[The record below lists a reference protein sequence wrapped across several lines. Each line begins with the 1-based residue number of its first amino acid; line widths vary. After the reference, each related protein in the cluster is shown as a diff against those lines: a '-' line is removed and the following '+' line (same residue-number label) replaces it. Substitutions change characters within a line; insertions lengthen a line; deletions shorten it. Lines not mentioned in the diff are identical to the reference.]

1 MAHILYNAWDSLYKE
16 PFGAVKIEH
25 EVVWRLQVFSDENE
39 EIHYVNLILTKDGE
53 EDVPY
58 ALENLNHDGLYQVKL
73 QIGTAGLYFYHFEIE
88 TSHGRS
94 YLEKRQGGMA
104 QQVSSQSDLLRF
116 QLTCFD
122 EEVPSPKWYRQGV
135 VYQIFPDRF
144 ANGLPNGE
152 VQGRKPNSF
161 IYGTTADK
169 PYYIRDKNNEIVRWN
184 FYGGNLRGILKKLP
198 YLEELGVTTIYLN
211 PIFLSRSNHHY
222 DTADFLKIDPMIGNE
237 DDLKELITEMHKKN
251 MHLILDGVFNHVGK
265 ESIYFNASGSYGK
278 NVGAAQSKESPYYS
292 WFDFIHYPDDYKSWW
307 GIKDLPVIDKDNP
320 EYQKFIYGDSN
331 RSVLSK
337 WNNFGVDGW
346 RLDVADELPMNFL
359 RGIRKNLDS
368 HHKQVM
374 IGEVWEDASNKI
386 AYDERRQYTVGDNL
400 TGVMGYPTRIFV
412 MDLLESVKS
421 SQDIKK
427 YCNEYLQLQENYPR
441 DFWLNTLNNIGTH
454 DTQRIKTVLHN
465 DDNKVIQAF
474 RILFNLPGVPCIY
487 YGDEVGVEGDADPD
501 NRRFFPWGQEKN
513 SRIIQEV
520 KQLVDKRKKNT
531 LLQEGRLGFVIAR
544 GSHCPALA
552 IVRYDDQGNSVYNWL
567 NLTQYKQIIS
577 PENCEYLCLPQ
588 NIQQKFQHELTLDS
602 WEYKVI

>member
-1 MAHILYNAWDSLYKE
+1 
-16 PFGAVKIEH
+16 
-25 EVVWRLQVFSDENE
+25 
-39 EIHYVNLILTKDGE
+39 
-53 EDVPY
+53 
-58 ALENLNHDGLYQVKL
+58 
-73 QIGTAGLYFYHFEIE
+73 
-88 TSHGRS
+88 
-94 YLEKRQGGMA
+94 
-104 QQVSSQSDLLRF
+104 
-116 QLTCFD
+116 
-122 EEVPSPKWYRQGV
+122 
-135 VYQIFPDRF
+135 
-144 ANGLPNGE
+144 
-152 VQGRKPNSF
+152 
-161 IYGTTADK
+161 
-169 PYYIRDKNNEIVRWN
+169 
-184 FYGGNLRGILKKLP
+184 
-198 YLEELGVTTIYLN
+198 
-211 PIFLSRSNHHY
+211 
-222 DTADFLKIDPMIGNE
+222 
-237 DDLKELITEMHKKN
+237 
-251 MHLILDGVFNHVGK
+251 
-265 ESIYFNASGSYGK
+265 
-278 NVGAAQSKESPYYS
+278 
-292 WFDFIHYPDDYKSWW
+292 
-307 GIKDLPVIDKDNP
+307 
-320 EYQKFIYGDSN
+320 
-331 RSVLSK
+331 
-337 WNNFGVDGW
+337 
-346 RLDVADELPMNFL
+346 
-359 RGIRKNLDS
+359 
-368 HHKQVM
+368 M

-400 TGVMGYPTRIFV
+400 TGVMGYPTRLFLI
-412 MDLLESVKS
+412 DLLESVKS

>member
-1 MAHILYNAWDSLYKE
+1 MNLAALYHRPDSEMAYLVKKDDFQIRLRTGTNEVEAVILYYGDPYDVTINDKKKQIWEYQIQEMALQASTSLYDYWQLNVSVPLK
-16 PFGAVKIEH
+16 
-25 EVVWRLQVFSDENE
+25 RLQYFFKIKFKN
-39 EIHYVNLILTKDGE
+39 GE
-53 EDVPY
+53 EFLYDDRHIWSY
-58 ALENLNHDGLYQVKL
+58 SKTHLENSSGFRMPYFHEIDRIKTPDWVKK
-73 QIGTAGLYFYHFEIE
+73 T
-88 TSHGRS
+88 
-94 YLEKRQGGMA
+94 
-104 QQVSSQSDLLRF
+104 V
-116 QLTCFD
+116 
-122 EEVPSPKWYRQGV
+122 W
-135 VYQIFPDRF
+135 YQIFPERF
-144 ANGLPNGE
+144 ANGDHSIDPKGTLPWGSEKPSRTNFFGGDLQGVIDHLDYLEDLGING
-152 VQGRKPNSF
+152 
-161 IYGTTADK
+161 IYFCPIFAAHSNHKYDTIDYFNIDPAFGSKEKFKELVDK
-169 PYYIRDKNNEIVRWN
+169 AHE
-184 FYGGNLRGILKKLP
+184 RGI
-198 YLEELGVTTIYLN
+198 
-211 PIFLSRSNHHY
+211 
-222 DTADFLKIDPMIGNE
+222 KIM
-237 DDLKELITEMHKKN
+237 
-251 MHLILDGVFNHVGK
+251 LDAVFNHIGDFSMQWQDVIKNGEK
-265 ESIYFNASGSYGK
+265 SRFAEWFHINKFPVSYDEISLEQAENLTYEVFAK
-278 NVGAAQSKESPYYS
+278 TPHMPKLNTA
-292 WFDFIHYPDDYKSWW
+292 
-307 GIKDLPVIDKDNP
+307 NP
-320 EYQKFIYGDSN
+320 EVQDYLLEIAKYWIEQFDIDA
-331 RSVLSK
+331 
-337 WNNFGVDGW
+337 W

-501 NRRFFPWGQEKN
+501 NRRFFPWEQEKN